1 MSLGF
6 GLEAEG
12 LGKGGEKKSRGRG
25 MHSVTVAVAI
35 TEAGVPPNDPSS
47 PPVAEEDVHSHLQ
60 AGLDDKNIP

>member
-1 MSLGF
+1 
-6 GLEAEG
+6 
-12 LGKGGEKKSRGRG
+12 

-35 TEAGVPPNDPSS
+35 TQAGVPLNDPNA